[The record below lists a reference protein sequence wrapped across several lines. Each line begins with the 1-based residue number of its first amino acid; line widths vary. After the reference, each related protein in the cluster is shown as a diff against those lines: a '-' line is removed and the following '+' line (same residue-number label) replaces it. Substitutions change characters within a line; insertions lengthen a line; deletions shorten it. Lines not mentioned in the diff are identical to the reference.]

1 MGYSLILDT
10 SNRLLCVGVADEN
23 KVLSKIQYEAW
34 QRQSEFCLK
43 EVEKVLNENN
53 ITAKDIKR
61 IVVTIGPGSYTGV
74 RIALTIAKT
83 LAMVNDCS
91 ICAISSL
98 QALCGNNGK
107 KISLMDARSK
117 RAYIGIYDNGLAIE
131 KNKVL
136 TLDEINE
143 IIKNN
148 PDYEVVGDVQLLG
161 IENKQIDMIENMF
174 ELSKNIGDVDNIYTL
189 VPNYLKD

>member
-23 KVLSKIQYEAW
+23 KVLSKVQYEAW

-53 ITAKDIKR
+53 ITAKDINR

-83 LAMVNDCS
+83 LAMVNDCP

-117 RAYIGIYDNGLAIE
+117 RAYIGIYDNGLEIE

-161 IENKQIDMIENMF
+161 IENKKIDMIENMF

>member
-1 MGYSLILDT
+1 MEYSLILDT
-10 SNRLLCVGVADEN
+10 SNRLLCVGVANEE

-43 EVEKVLNENN
+43 EVEKVLKENN
-53 ITAKDIKR
+53 LSARQISR

-83 LAMVNDCS
+83 LAMVNDCP

-98 QALCGNNGK
+98 QAIAGSNGN

-117 RAYIGIYDNGLAIE
+117 RAYIGIYKDGKEVE

-136 TLDEINE
+136 PLVEIAE

-148 PDYEVVGDVQLLG
+148 PDFEVVGDSSLLG
-161 IENKQIDMIENMF
+161 IESNEVDMIDNMF
-174 ELSKNIGDVDNIYTL
+174 NLSKTLPNVTNTYTL

>member
-10 SNRLLCVGVADEN
+10 SNRLLCVGVADED

-53 ITAKDIKR
+53 LTARQINR

-83 LAMVNDCS
+83 LAMVNDCP

-98 QALCGNNGK
+98 QAMCGNKGK

-117 RAYIGIYDNGLAIE
+117 RAYIGIYEDGKEVE

-136 TLDEINE
+136 PLVEISE

-148 PDYEVVGDVQLLG
+148 PDFEVVGDANLLG
-161 IENKQIDMIENMF
+161 LETKEIDMIENMF
-174 ELSKNIGDVDNIYTL
+174 ELSKGIEDVDNTYTL

>member
-10 SNRLLCVGVADEN
+10 SNRLLCVGVADED

-53 ITAKDIKR
+53 LTARQINR

-83 LAMVNDCS
+83 LTMVNDCP

-98 QALCGNNGK
+98 QAMCGNKGK

-117 RAYIGIYDNGLAIE
+117 RAYIGIYEDGKEVE

-136 TLDEINE
+136 PLVEISE

-148 PDYEVVGDVQLLG
+148 PDFEVVGDANLLG
-161 IENKQIDMIENMF
+161 LETKEIDMIENMF
-174 ELSKNIGDVDNIYTL
+174 ELSKGIEDVDNTYTL